1 MDWFSR
7 FSASVAAGIFLNYL
21 LVPLIMSTALGGMI
35 VVAFGRLK
43 KRKEQIAFGV
53 GSFILFLTLIY
64 ALGSRSQE
72 PILTASIQSVFIGDG
87 ATDRENIG
95 AIALNVVNTGT
106 MQTIVKNWRVS
117 VEANGHTYDAAFP
130 IMPESFTFRNIPS
143 TTPNQPTSITLH
155 SSDNLLEKSLT
166 PIQVG
171 ALLPGVLFVAF
182 QNVDKS
188 LFKTGV
194 TYTVTFE
201 DVFSRV
207 YSTQIKSNASI
218 GNVGLVPGVKM
229 DAVCPTP
236 PGGLPK
242 LGNDITSSIKPPAS
256 AVPATKPSISP

>member
-1 MDWFSR
+1 MDWFSH

-43 KRKEQIAFGV
+43 ERKEQIAFGV
-53 GSFILFLTLIY
+53 GSFVLFLTLIY
-64 ALGSRSQE
+64 AIGSRSQE

-87 ATDRENIG
+87 PTDHDNIG

-106 MQTIVKNWRVS
+106 MQTIVKNWRVA
-117 VEANGHTYDAAFP
+117 VEANGQKYDAAFP
-130 IMPESFTFRNIPS
+130 LMPESFTFRNIPS
-143 TTPNQPTSITLH
+143 ATPNQPTSITLH
-155 SSDNLLEKSLT
+155 SSDNLLEKSLA

-171 ALLPGVLFVAF
+171 ALLPGVLFVTF

-201 DVFSRV
+201 VVFSRQ
-207 YSTQIKSNASI
+207 YSAQIKSNASI
-218 GNVGLVPGVKM
+218 GNVGLLPGVKM
-229 DAVCPTP
+229 EAVCTIP
-236 PGGLPK
+236 PGGPPQ
-242 LGNDITSSIKPPAS
+242 LGNDITSSINPPAS
-256 AVPATKPSISP
+256 AVPATKPPISP